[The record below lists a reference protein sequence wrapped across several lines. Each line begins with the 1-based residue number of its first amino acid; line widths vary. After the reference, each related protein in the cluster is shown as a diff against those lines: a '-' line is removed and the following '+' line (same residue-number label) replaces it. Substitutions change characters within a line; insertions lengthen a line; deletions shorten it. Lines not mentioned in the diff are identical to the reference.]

1 MSRSP
6 FPRMKGMA
14 GNRPRTCVNSHVMP
28 LNSMAGASSASAL
41 RSGSPS
47 RIQLFAARWMANRAP
62 IESPQ
67 RKTRREPLSERNA
80 LRAASTISPRV
91 TTSRS
96 SGLVPCPGKSG
107 PSARNPAAASAS
119 PTGRTSAGEP
129 VRPCRRRHESGPS
142 PSANG
147 SIGRDMRRAA
157 IADPRPC
164 YKRGQRRPTM
174 PGETPAPPQV
184 QVQLQIDEPT
194 ALGMYVNMAM
204 INHNETE
211 FVIDFIYMQPQAPK
225 AVVRARIINSPK
237 HMKRFLHALQDNVA
251 KYEAQFGK
259 IDVSGPVPHPIGG
272 MPH

>member
-1 MSRSP
+1 
-6 FPRMKGMA
+6 
-14 GNRPRTCVNSHVMP
+14 
-28 LNSMAGASSASAL
+28 
-41 RSGSPS
+41 
-47 RIQLFAARWMANRAP
+47 
-62 IESPQ
+62 
-67 RKTRREPLSERNA
+67 
-80 LRAASTISPRV
+80 
-91 TTSRS
+91 
-96 SGLVPCPGKSG
+96 
-107 PSARNPAAASAS
+107 
-119 PTGRTSAGEP
+119 
-129 VRPCRRRHESGPS
+129 
-142 PSANG
+142 
-147 SIGRDMRRAA
+147 
-157 IADPRPC
+157 
-164 YKRGQRRPTM
+164 
-174 PGETPAPPQV
+174 V

>member
-1 MSRSP
+1 
-6 FPRMKGMA
+6 
-14 GNRPRTCVNSHVMP
+14 
-28 LNSMAGASSASAL
+28 
-41 RSGSPS
+41 
-47 RIQLFAARWMANRAP
+47 
-62 IESPQ
+62 
-67 RKTRREPLSERNA
+67 
-80 LRAASTISPRV
+80 
-91 TTSRS
+91 
-96 SGLVPCPGKSG
+96 
-107 PSARNPAAASAS
+107 
-119 PTGRTSAGEP
+119 
-129 VRPCRRRHESGPS
+129 
-142 PSANG
+142 
-147 SIGRDMRRAA
+147 
-157 IADPRPC
+157 
-164 YKRGQRRPTM
+164 M
-174 PGETPAPPQV
+174 PGEIPAPPQV